1 EAAPRAAPPASEAQ
15 RCALGGAGGAGLAQK
30 RAGAEPEAACSG
42 AAAPGSLDLVS
53 PQRRSKRI
61 RLTGSP
67 GAASDSG
74 SGTPSVLLAPSAPA
88 VAIDLDDL
96 SDGSPARE
104 LGPIGTA
111 GGPAQDAG

>member
-53 PQRRSKRI
+53 PQRRI
-61 RLTGSP
+61 GGGSP